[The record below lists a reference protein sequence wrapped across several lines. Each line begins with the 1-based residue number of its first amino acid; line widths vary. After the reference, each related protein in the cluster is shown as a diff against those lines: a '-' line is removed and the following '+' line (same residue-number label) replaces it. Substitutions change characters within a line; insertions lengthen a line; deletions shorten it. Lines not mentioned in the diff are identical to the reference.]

1 MPLPMNRTLFCALA
15 ALLLLPFGAPLHAQ
29 GPIVIS
35 VEPRAGAMFPDKYLY
50 EKYTNFSGDGPVEWT
65 DGYLGRA
72 PVLGIGVEVGRRGGP
87 VTLRGEV
94 MRSFDQ
100 WVSVAHSIVMPRQL
114 YTPPYVATTWLN
126 VRAAVTTV
134 SLQLVVPTR
143 LTVWRVQP
151 YVLGGFGGKHYHFGH
166 ATAAADTSAILPNS
180 GFTWGSDV
188 GAGVTI
194 PVAGLTLDLQARESI
209 THYWGKTETDLI
221 ASGGVVWRVRGGGG
235 KR

>member
-1 MPLPMNRTLFCALA
+1 MNRTLPCALA
-15 ALLLLPFGAPLHAQ
+15 ALLLLPFGAPLLAQ
-29 GPIVIS
+29 SPVTIS
-35 VEPRAGAMFPDKYLY
+35 VEPRAGAMFPDDYLY

-72 PVLGIGVEVGRRGGP
+72 LVLGVGVEVGRRGGP

-114 YTPPYVATTWLN
+114 YTPPYVATTWVNL
-126 VRAAVTTV
+126 RATVTTM

-151 YVLGGFGGKHYHFGH
+151 YVVGGFGGKQYHFGQP
-166 ATAAADTSAILPNS
+166 TTPADTSAILPNG
-180 GFTWGSDV
+180 GFTWGTDV

-194 PVAGLTLDLQARESI
+194 PVLGLTLDLQAREAI

-221 ASGGVVWRVRGGGG
+221 ASGGVLWRVRGGGG
-235 KR
+235 NR